1 MLHLIMIETFKK
13 QSLNDYYFQGVK
25 TREIPSTIESALR
38 RKLDIIH
45 VAENESDLRVPPG
58 NRFEHLSGKLSDWCS
73 IRVNKQ
79 YRLIFKWNEGEAIQ
93 VYLDPHDYK

>member
-1 MLHLIMIETFKK
+1 MIETFKQ
-13 QSLNDYYFQGVK
+13 QSLDHYYFHSI
-25 TREIPSTIESALR
+25 RNCEIPSSMESALR

-58 NRFEHLSGKLSDWCS
+58 KLSDWRS

-79 YRLIFKWNEGEAIQ
+79 YRLIFKWSEGKATN
-93 VYLDPHDYK
+93 VYLDLHDDK

>member
-1 MLHLIMIETFKK
+1 MLQLTMIETFKK
-13 QSLNDYYFQGVK
+13 QSLDYYYFHGIK
-25 TREIPSTIESALR
+25 TREIPSAIESALR

-45 VAENESDLRVPPG
+45 AAENESDLRAPPG

-79 YRLIFKWNEGEAIQ
+79 YRLIFKWNEGEATQ